1 MHEMSVAQSLID
13 IIENE
18 MDKNAV
24 TTLQAV
30 KIKAGRI
37 NAIVPEAL
45 DMAFQSLT
53 KGTAMEGARLELE
66 TVPLELEC
74 GACGARFTSAT
85 EDTLFLHAECPECGQ
100 EFGHKVV
107 TGRELYI
114 EYIEAD

>member
-13 IIENE
+13 IIRNE
-18 MDKNAV
+18 MDKNGV
-24 TTLQAV
+24 TSLQVV
-30 KIKAGRI
+30 KVKAGRI

-45 DMAFQSLT
+45 ETAFWSLT
-53 KGTAMEGARLELE
+53 QGTAMEGARLELE

-74 GACGARFTSAT
+74 GACGTRFISAT
-85 EDTLFLHAECPECGQ
+85 EDALFLHAQCPECGW
-100 EFGHKVV
+100 EFGHRVI

>member
-1 MHEMSVAQSLID
+1 MHEMSVAQSLIE
-13 IIENE
+13 IIRSE

-24 TTLQAV
+24 TVLQTV
-30 KIKAGRI
+30 KVKAGRI

-45 DMAFQSLT
+45 ETAFWTLT
-53 KGTAMEGARLELE
+53 RGTPMEGASLELE

-74 GACGARFTSAT
+74 GACGTRFTSAT
-85 EDTLFLHAECPECGQ
+85 EDTLFLHAECPECGW
-100 EFGHKVV
+100 EFGHRVI

>member
-1 MHEMSVAQSLID
+1 MSVAQSLID
-13 IIENE
+13 IIRSE
-18 MDKNAV
+18 MDKHAV

-45 DMAFQSLT
+45 ETAFSTLT
-53 KGTAMEGARLELE
+53 HGTALEGARLELE
-66 TVPLELEC
+66 TVPLVLEC
-74 GACGARFTSAT
+74 CSCGTRFTSAT
-85 EDTLFLHAECPECGQ
+85 EDTLFLHAACPECGW
-100 EFGHKVV
+100 EFGHRVV

>member
-13 IIENE
+13 IIRSE

-24 TTLQAV
+24 TSLQTV
-30 KIKAGRI
+30 KVRAGRI

-45 DMAFQSLT
+45 ETAFWSLT
-53 KGTAMEGARLELE
+53 QGTSLEGARLELE

-74 GACGARFTSAT
+74 GSCGTRFISST
-85 EDTLFLHAECPECGQ
+85 EDTLLLHAECPNCGW
-100 EFGHKVV
+100 EFGHRVI